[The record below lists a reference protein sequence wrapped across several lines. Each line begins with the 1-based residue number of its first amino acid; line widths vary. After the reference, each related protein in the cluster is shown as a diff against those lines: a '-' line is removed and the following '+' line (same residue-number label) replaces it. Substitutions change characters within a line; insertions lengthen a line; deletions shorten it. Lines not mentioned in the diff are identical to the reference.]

1 MFGLGF
7 DDVEALR
14 KLKKQSR
21 STIEKRK
28 EDKPETEKK
37 MNEKRDLESK
47 PTVTDTAEEEK
58 SKEESTALPPATKK
72 PKIEAETEKEAKS
85 NIDEKDTQ
93 PEVKNNPE
101 AKVNHEEL
109 SANALVIFGLHPLIK
124 KDEMNEV
131 MSKYGKVE
139 RVEIRKAFAST
150 YCFCDYET
158 SEEAQKAIDKLNG
171 TKLRDKGPLIVKLA
185 NDNTSRSKPRS

>member
-1 MFGLGF
+1 MSEKRSIE
-7 DDVEALR
+7 DDVTAP
-14 KLKKQSR
+14 
-21 STIEKRK
+21 
-28 EDKPETEKK
+28 DKPEGENSKK
-37 MNEKRDLESK
+37 EPTTLAPVSKKTKLETKENEESETK
-47 PTVTDTAEEEK
+47 SAEEGNQI
-58 SKEESTALPPATKK
+58 PKK
-72 PKIEAETEKEAKS
+72 A
-85 NIDEKDTQ
+85 
-93 PEVKNNPE
+93 PE

-124 KDEMNEV
+124 KEEMTEV

-171 TKLRDKGPLIVKLA
+171 TKLRDKGPLIVKLV